1 MAVDVIIDPLTGQI
15 YWNDSQGTAQS
26 IAISGNGTDLIKTV
40 GYSLQFS
47 AAPAGTITTGS
58 ATTAVSGS
66 GTNFLTLFGS
76 GAAGSGAVLYTSQ
89 GTSIGTISTVSSD
102 TALSLQ
108 ANASG
113 SYTGITFRYSPPA
126 GTDRLILSD
135 SSTPIYP
142 ATTGANLGTSSY
154 RWSLYA
160 SLGDITNSGTTAINL
175 MLDKSGIGSTE
186 SPALQFIN
194 TTAATSGAQYQF
206 APWNEFRG
214 KAWNTGSLASNDVRM
229 RMGMAALSGN
239 TPTSE
244 FVIASSVDTG
254 TASWYY
260 PLTLNATANDS
271 VLYLNN
277 GVISIGKL
285 LTNGTTSS
293 YALELY
299 NYNLATSGQTA
310 NWSPAFEMN
319 GSAWNTST
327 ATSNILRFRSEVQ
340 TTSGNPISGSIFWK
354 SAITTSYSATPSFSN
369 NLSLSNTNG
378 LGLWNANTAASYLKA
393 SGSQASDIVYTFPA
407 SAPTTNQ
414 VLSASSVSG
423 SSITLTWS
431 TSASGSGTVN
441 SGASGKVA
449 YYPSLGT
456 AVDDATALDYS
467 TTSPHL
473 TVTAQATTAI
483 PLKLVGIASQS
494 VDLFQVATSGA
505 NVFTVG
511 SAGISTFANST
522 AASGTTSGALIITGG
537 IGVGSTSY
545 LSTTNITTLT
555 LTNALAVGQGGT
567 GTSTAPNQWG
577 VIFATST
584 SQYNST
590 AAGSADQVLKSGG
603 GTGAP
608 SFGAINLASSNAVSN
623 TLALSNGGLGT
634 TTFTQNGVLYGNA
647 ATSILVT
654 SASGAAGAILQTTT
668 SGGVPSFST
677 TLPGTY
683 SFSSSTA
690 ASSTTVAAVVFSGGI
705 GVGSTSYLSDL
716 YTVGTIFS
724 ATSATTVNISTSAS
738 TKTINIG
745 TGGTSSHTTT
755 ITIGTTAG
763 TSTLTIDSPTV
774 ATNTT
779 SLTLFNT
786 NATTVNAFGAGTAL
800 TLGAITGTT
809 TIRNTTVALTN
820 ATSIT
825 GTSAAITMFGEST
838 TFTLMGT
845 TAASTTNIAT
855 GNNGANA
862 KILNLATGGAG
873 AGASNVNVGVAT
885 GTFTVNSATS
895 NIGTTAV
902 SGVVAILSSSFTA
915 NNATTFSATSATSL
929 SLGASTG
936 TATIGNTTFTL
947 SNATSITGTS
957 AAITMFGE
965 STSFTLMGTTAT
977 STINIATGNNGTNA
991 KTLNLA
997 TGGAGAGA
1005 SNVNVGVATGT
1016 FTVNSATSNIGTTA
1030 VSGTVAVLSSTFTAN
1045 NATTFSATSATTLSL
1060 GASTGTATIGNTT
1073 FTLTNATSITGTS
1086 AAITMFGESTTFT
1099 LMATTATSTTNIAT
1113 GNNGTNAKTLNLAT
1127 GGTGA
1132 GAVNVNVGVS
1142 TGTFTVNSATSNIGT
1157 TAVSGTVAVLSS
1169 TFTANNATTFSA
1181 TSATTLSLGAS
1192 TGTATIGNTTFTLT
1206 NATSIT
1212 GTSAAI
1218 TMFGE
1223 STSFTLMGT
1232 TATSTIN
1239 IASGNNAANAKTVNI
1254 ATGGTGAGNSNIN
1267 IGVSTGTTSVKSSTF
1282 DLANATSITGSA
1294 SLATVFA
1301 TANPASLALFGS
1313 ATTVTAFAAATTLS
1327 IGSTAGTIT
1336 IANSTATFSG
1346 ATANFSANTA
1356 FNLGTSVTGASTI
1369 NIGTGAVAGAI
1380 KAINIGTGGS
1390 GTGTSTIIIGT
1401 TSGTSTITLNGVTTL
1416 SSALAVGSG
1425 GTGTSSAPTQWGV
1438 IFATST
1444 SAYNSTAAGST
1455 NQWLRAVT
1463 SGAPTWSTATL
1474 ATTYS
1479 QYDIVYASAS
1489 NGLSG
1494 LTNSNTSVLV
1504 SQTAGPVW
1512 LQGAT
1517 GNRLLKTSGSVISWS
1532 QADLTT
1538 DVTGILPIANG
1549 GTQTSS
1555 ITAGGVVYM
1564 GSTAA
1569 TGLQAL
1575 SPAAANKFLVSTG
1588 TATTN
1593 YPAWSTATL
1602 ATTYASGD
1610 LLYASSSNTVG
1621 GLTSTATSVLI
1632 TQGAAAPSWLQGATG
1647 NRLLKTSGSAISWG
1661 QVDLASGDVTGTL
1674 PVGNG
1679 GTGQTTYTD
1688 GQLLIGN
1695 TTGNTLTKA
1704 TLTPG
1709 TNISITN
1716 GNGSITINATSSGSG
1731 TVNSGAAGKIA
1742 YYPTATTTVDDAA
1755 ALDYSTTTTH
1765 LTITAQ
1771 GASTSPLELVG
1782 AASQT
1787 ANFLNVKN
1795 SAGTSLISFATTSS
1809 GSGAKLLIQGTSSNQ
1824 DDLLRIE
1831 NSGTY
1836 TITGGYAGQRGLRV
1850 VYRTNGNNTADRYFW
1865 SISRGYDGFGFFNF
1879 GCDETTGVGLT
1890 IGSASEGF
1898 PLSAKVIED
1907 ATTDTV
1913 KDVINIERTTSGT
1926 AAAGIGGRIS
1936 FRQEHAGGTLVN
1948 TIGIDGLLSN
1958 AGSTTYVGALS
1969 IKTNSAGTTTLSERV
1984 RIDNTSVQLSPIGT
1998 SAGNTNELRFLE
2010 LAATGSNYIA
2020 FKAPD
2025 SIATNYTYVLPD
2037 AAPSAGQ
2044 LLSASAPSGGVVTLS
2059 WATDQLGTSGGGIT
2073 SLNALTAASQ
2083 SFANDTNV
2091 TITSAT
2097 ATHTLGWQ
2105 GTLAVGRGG
2114 TGTSTTPT
2122 QWGVAYGLSASALAY
2137 TGAGASG
2144 QLLLAVTSN
2153 APQWGTMSG
2162 DASIGNTGV
2171 VTIAN
2176 SAVTFAKM
2184 QNSAAAGLSVIGRS
2198 TNSAGAFAEIATTT
2212 DGAVLRLSGTTLGFG
2227 SINLATTNAVTG
2239 ILPVGNGG
2247 TGTSTAPTQWGI
2259 TFATST
2265 SQYAST
2271 AAGST
2276 NQWIRAVTSG
2286 APTWSTATLATTYAA
2301 GDLLYASAGNTVGG
2315 LTSTATSVLITQ
2327 GAAGPSWLQG
2337 ATGNRLLKTSGSAIS
2352 WGQVDLASGDVT
2364 GTLAVGS
2371 GGTGTS
2377 SFAVNTIL
2385 TSGATTTGAVT
2396 TATAMVYSA
2405 SSQHLTITAQG
2416 AATSPLRLVG
2426 TTSQTAD
2433 LFQVFSTSAGTL
2445 LGSVGAFGG
2454 ATFTS
2459 LATSATTPATALV
2472 ITGAAHTAL
2481 NTATEYSD
2489 AYFNFG
2495 QTKTFTSG
2503 AITTLRTFRV
2513 APATYAFSGAST
2525 VTNAATLQIDGAP
2538 TAGTNATLTETAALR
2553 ILTGTASGKGLV
2565 IRGATSQT
2573 GTFIDVQNNSGTSL
2587 VTLGTTNINLA
2598 PHGASAGN
2606 TFELRFS
2613 ELAATGSNYIAF
2625 KAPDDIATTYTYVL
2639 PSAAPSAGQLLSASA
2654 PSAGVVT
2661 LSWATDQ
2668 LGTSG
2673 GGITSLNGLAAA
2685 SQSFANDTNVTITS
2699 ATATHTLGWQGELAI
2714 SRGGTGT
2721 STAPTQWGVMF
2732 ATSATAIRSTAAAG
2746 STNQWLASVS
2756 AGAPVWSTATLATT
2770 YAAGDLLYA
2779 SAGNVVGGLTS
2790 TATSVLITQGAAAPS
2805 WLQGATGNR
2814 LLKTSGS
2821 AISWGQVDLASGDV
2835 TGTLAVGSGGT
2846 GTSTAPTQWGVMFAT
2861 SASAIRSTAAPT
2873 STNQLLAGVSGG
2885 APVWS
2890 TATFATT
2897 YSVGQFLYASGANA
2911 VSGLA
2916 TTTFSVDTTNIRIG
2930 VGTSAASSPLHVL
2943 NNATATNTV
2952 VVMKTIDAQ
2961 STGTPAAGF
2970 GGSIL
2975 FDLESSTT
2983 AAQDAASI
2991 ETVWATAT
2999 HATRLAEL
3007 NFKTNDVNT
3016 STLTERM
3023 SISNITSA
3031 QSSTNATV
3039 VITGTLGVNST
3050 SYLSSLSLNTA
3061 LAITSGG
3068 TNTSS
3073 FATSNG
3079 LVYFNG
3085 TNLLTTNAAASGIV
3099 VTSGANVP
3107 SVATD
3112 IPTAVTIGSGY
3123 IYRGGGTD
3131 VPLADGG
3138 TNASLT
3144 ANQGGVI
3151 YSTNLAMAINTP
3163 GSSGQPLLSGGTGA
3177 PTFGTLGMGAGGTGL
3192 TTTAPGAN
3200 FVLGMNSSN
3209 NGLEY
3214 KQLVQGSNITITH
3227 AANQVTITASGGSAT
3242 PGGSNTQIQYNNAG
3256 ALGGISNFTFASNLV
3271 SLTNATNFANASTPG
3286 MELKYNTAAGTTTV
3300 NNNSPALDFI
3310 GRIYASAAD
3319 RHARIRQEIQT
3330 TAATPSHALVWSSSY
3345 DTGTASYT
3353 RVLSVHSVDGLG
3365 FWNYAGTPGSAANY
3379 FKTGNQASDIRY
3391 TWPTTAPTT
3400 NQVLSATGV
3409 TGSDITLGWATA
3421 GGGAGTVGSG
3431 TINQLAYYS
3440 GATTTASDASLVRAA
3455 TGTHLTIT
3463 AQGATTSPLKVVGAS
3478 AQSAA
3483 LFTVATS
3490 GADVLVVGSAGAI
3503 TTGTWNGTAIGVLY
3517 GGTGQ
3522 TTYTDGQLLIG
3533 NSTGNTLTKASL
3545 TAGNGIGVTNGAG
3558 SITVRTKR
3566 VMNIQLASGFNPPVG
3581 ADTAIIRIP
3590 ESPTDGTT
3598 SVTYNVRK
3606 VFCRVETPSSGT
3618 STFQVEYYTGT
3629 SAFSG
3634 TNLLSSAMSVT
3645 GAAVY
3650 EFNTTGFTTSTLATG
3665 AKIRLNFSAVN
3676 VTHANFSINL
3686 LLEEN

>member
-47 AAPAGTITTGS
+47 AAPVGTITTGS

-214 KAWNTGSLASNDVRM
+214 KAWNTGSSASNDVRM

-285 LTNGTTSS
+285 LTSGTTSS

-393 SGSQASDIVYTFPA
+393 SGSQSSDIVYTFPA
-407 SAPTTNQ
+407 SVPTANQ

-423 SSITLTWS
+423 SSITLTWA
-431 TSASGSGTVN
+431 TTASGSGTVN
-441 SGASGKVA
+441 SGSSGKVA
-449 YYPSLGT
+449 YYPSAGT
-456 AVDDATALDYS
+456 TVDDATALDYS

-473 TVTAQATTAI
+473 SITAQATTAI
-483 PLKLVGIASQS
+483 PLKLIGIASQS

-522 AASGTTSGALIITGG
+522 AATTTTSGALIITGG

-545 LSTTNITTLT
+545 LSTTNIITLT

-567 GTSTAPNQWG
+567 GTSSAPNQWG

-590 AAGSADQVLKSGG
+590 AAGSTDQVLKSGG
-603 GTGAP
+603 GSGAP
-608 SFGAINLASSNAVSN
+608 SFGSVNLASSNAVSG
-623 TLALSNGGLGT
+623 TLPLASGGLGT
-634 TTFTQNGVLYGNA
+634 TTFTQNGVLYGNL

-654 SASGAAGAILQTTT
+654 AASGAVGAILQTTS

-677 TLPGTY
+677 SLPGTY

-716 YTVGTIFS
+716 FTVGTTLS
-724 ATSATTVNISTSAS
+724 ATSATTINLGTSAA

-745 TGGTSSHTTT
+745 TGGTSTHTTT

-763 TSTLTIDSPTV
+763 TSTLTIESPTV

-779 SLTLFNT
+779 SLTLFNV
-786 NATTVNAFGAGTAL
+786 NATTVNAFGAATAL
-800 TLGAITGTT
+800 TLGATTGTT
-809 TIRNTTVALTN
+809 TIRNTTVTLTN

-825 GTSAAITMFGEST
+825 GTSAAIAMFGEST

-855 GNNGANA
+855 GNNGANV
-862 KILNLATGGAG
+862 KIVNIATGGTG

-885 GTFTVNSATS
+885 GTFTVSSATS

-902 SGVVAILSSSFTA
+902 SGTVAILSSSFTA
-915 NNATTFSATSATSL
+915 NNATTFSATSATTL

-936 TATIGNTTFTL
+936 TATIGNTTFALTNATSITGTSAAITAFGESTSFTLMATTAASTTNIASGNNGTNAKTLNLATGGAGTGVVNVNVGSSTGTFTVNSATSNIGTTAVSGTVAILSSTFTANNATTFSATSATTL
-947 SNATSITGTS
+947 SLGASTGTATIGNTTFALTNATSITGTSAAITMFGESTSFTLMATTAASTINIATGNNGANAKTLNLATGGTGAGAVNVNVGVATGTFTINSATSNIGTTAVSGTVAVLSSTFTANNATTFSATSATTLTLGATTGTATIRNTTVTLTNATSITGTS

-965 STSFTLMGTTAT
+965 STSFTLMGTTAA
-977 STINIATGNNGTNA
+977 STINIATGNNGANA

-997 TGGAGAGA
+997 TGGTGAGA

-1030 VSGTVAVLSSTFTAN
+1030 VSGTVAILSSSFTAN

-1086 AAITMFGESTTFT
+1086 AAITMFGESTSFT
-1099 LMATTATSTTNIAT
+1099 LMATTAASTTNIAT
-1113 GNNGTNAKTLNLAT
+1113 GNNGANAKTLNLAT

-1132 GAVNVNVGVS
+1132 GAVNVNVGVA
-1142 TGTFTVNSATSNIGT
+1142 TGTFTINSATSNIGT

-1223 STSFTLMGT
+1223 STSFTLMAT
-1232 TATSTIN
+1232 TAASTTN
-1239 IASGNNAANAKTVNI
+1239 IASGNNGANAKTVNI

-1267 IGVSTGTTSVKSSTF
+1267 IGVSTGTASVKSSTF

-1301 TANPASLALFGS
+1301 TANPASLALFGA
-1313 ATTVTAFAAATTLS
+1313 ATTVTIFGAATTLS
-1327 IGSTAGTIT
+1327 IGSTSGTVT
-1336 IANSTATFSG
+1336 IANATATFSG
-1346 ATANFSANTA
+1346 TTANFSANTA
-1356 FNLGTSVTGASTI
+1356 FSLGASVTGASTL

-1425 GTGTSSAPTQWGV
+1425 GTGTSTAPTQWGV

-1444 SAYNSTAAGST
+1444 SAYNSTAAGT
-1455 NQWLRAVT
+1455 NNQWLRAVS

-1479 QYDIVYASAS
+1479 QYDLVYASAS

-1494 LTNSNTSVLV
+1494 LANTNTSVLV

-1517 GNRLLKTSGSVISWS
+1517 GNRLLKTNGSAISWS

-1538 DVTGILPIANG
+1538 DVTGVLPIANG

-1588 TATTN
+1588 AATTN

-1647 NRLLKTSGSAISWG
+1647 NRILKTSGSVISWA
-1661 QVDLASGDVTGTL
+1661 QVALSTDVTGTL

-1679 GTGQTTYTD
+1679 GTGLT
-1688 GQLLIGN
+1688 
-1695 TTGNTLTKA
+1695 TLTSEYIPYGA
-1704 TLTPG
+1704 G
-1709 TNISITN
+1709 TNAFASTSALTFSTSS
-1716 GNGSITINATSSGSG
+1716 GTLNATILRSSQSSGNEGGEIQLALAGTTTLSSGVAIDVFNDRVRIFETGGTNRGAYIDLSAAAASAGTNLLAGGGSG
-1731 TVNSGAAGKIA
+1731 TVSSGAAGALA
-1742 YYPTATTTVDDAA
+1742 YYPSLGTTVDDAA
-1755 ALDYSTTTTH
+1755 A
-1765 LTITAQ
+1765 
-1771 GASTSPLELVG
+1771 
-1782 AASQT
+1782 
-1787 ANFLNVKN
+1787 
-1795 SAGTSLISFATTSS
+1795 
-1809 GSGAKLLIQGTSSNQ
+1809 
-1824 DDLLRIE
+1824 
-1831 NSGTY
+1831 
-1836 TITGGYAGQRGLRV
+1836 
-1850 VYRTNGNNTADRYFW
+1850 
-1865 SISRGYDGFGFFNF
+1865 
-1879 GCDETTGVGLT
+1879 
-1890 IGSASEGF
+1890 
-1898 PLSAKVIED
+1898 
-1907 ATTDTV
+1907 
-1913 KDVINIERTTSGT
+1913 
-1926 AAAGIGGRIS
+1926 
-1936 FRQEHAGGTLVN
+1936 
-1948 TIGIDGLLSN
+1948 
-1958 AGSTTYVGALS
+1958 
-1969 IKTNSAGTTTLSERV
+1969 
-1984 RIDNTSVQLSPIGT
+1984 
-1998 SAGNTNELRFLE
+1998 
-2010 LAATGSNYIA
+2010 
-2020 FKAPD
+2020 
-2025 SIATNYTYVLPD
+2025 
-2037 AAPSAGQ
+2037 
-2044 LLSASAPSGGVVTLS
+2044 
-2059 WATDQLGTSGGGIT
+2059 
-2073 SLNALTAASQ
+2073 
-2083 SFANDTNV
+2083 
-2091 TITSAT
+2091 
-2097 ATHTLGWQ
+2097 
-2105 GTLAVGRGG
+2105 
-2114 TGTSTTPT
+2114 
-2122 QWGVAYGLSASALAY
+2122 
-2137 TGAGASG
+2137 
-2144 QLLLAVTSN
+2144 
-2153 APQWGTMSG
+2153 
-2162 DASIGNTGV
+2162 
-2171 VTIAN
+2171 
-2176 SAVTFAKM
+2176 
-2184 QNSAAAGLSVIGRS
+2184 
-2198 TNSAGAFAEIATTT
+2198 
-2212 DGAVLRLSGTTLGFG
+2212 
-2227 SINLATTNAVTG
+2227 
-2239 ILPVGNGG
+2239 
-2247 TGTSTAPTQWGI
+2247 
-2259 TFATST
+2259 
-2265 SQYAST
+2265 
-2271 AAGST
+2271 
-2276 NQWIRAVTSG
+2276 
-2286 APTWSTATLATTYAA
+2286 
-2301 GDLLYASAGNTVGG
+2301 
-2315 LTSTATSVLITQ
+2315 
-2327 GAAGPSWLQG
+2327 
-2337 ATGNRLLKTSGSAIS
+2337 
-2352 WGQVDLASGDVT
+2352 
-2364 GTLAVGS
+2364 
-2371 GGTGTS
+2371 
-2377 SFAVNTIL
+2377 
-2385 TSGATTTGAVT
+2385 
-2396 TATAMVYSA
+2396 MVYSA
-2405 SSQHLTITAQG
+2405 SNQHLTITAQG

-2433 LFQVFSTSAGTL
+2433 LFQIFSTSAGTV

-2459 LATSATTPATALV
+2459 LATSATAPATALV
-2472 ITGAAHTAL
+2472 VTGAAHTAL

-2489 AYFNFG
+2489 VYFNLG
-2495 QTKTFTSG
+2495 QTKTFATG
-2503 AITTLRTFRV
+2503 GIATLRTFRV
-2513 APATYAFSGAST
+2513 APATYAFSGVST
-2525 VTNAATLQIDGAP
+2525 VTNAATFQIDGAP
-2538 TAGTNATLTETAALR
+2538 AAGTNATLTEAAALR

-2573 GTFIDVQNNSGTSL
+2573 GNYIDVQNNSGTSL

-2613 ELAATGSNYIAF
+2613 ELAAGGTEYIAF
-2625 KAPDDIATTYTYVL
+2625 KAPDALTTSYTYVL

-2699 ATATHTLGWQGELAI
+2699 LTATHTLGWQGELAI

-2732 ATSATAIRSTAAAG
+2732 ATSSTAIRSTAAAG

-2779 SAGNVVGGLTS
+2779 SSGNVVGGLTS

-2821 AISWGQVDLASGDV
+2821 VISWGQVDLASGDV
-2835 TGTLAVGSGGT
+2835 TGTLAIGNGGT

-2861 SASAIRSTAAPT
+2861 SASAIRSTAAG
-2873 STNQLLAGVSGG
+2873 TNNQWLAAVTAG

-2890 TATFATT
+2890 TATLATT
-2897 YSVGQFLYASGANA
+2897 FSIGQFLYASGANA
-2911 VSGLA
+2911 VTGLA
-2916 TTTFSVDTTNIRIG
+2916 TTTLSVDTTNIRIG
-2930 VGTSAASSPLHVL
+2930 IGTSAASTPLHVL
-2943 NNATATNTV
+2943 SNASATNTV
-2952 VVMKTIDAQ
+2952 VVMDTLDVQ
-2961 STGTPAAGF
+2961 SSATPANGF

-2983 AAQDAASI
+2983 AGQDAASI

-2999 HATRLAEL
+2999 HASRLAEL
-3007 NFKTNDVNT
+3007 NFKTNDANT
-3016 STLTERM
+3016 STLAERM
-3023 SISNITSA
+3023 SISNITTA

-3061 LAITSGG
+3061 LGITSGG

-3073 FATSNG
+3073 FATTNG

-3085 TNLLTTNAAASGIV
+3085 TNLLTTNAAASGV
-3099 VTSGANVP
+3099 LVTNGSNVP
-3107 SVATD
+3107 SIGTD
-3112 IPTAVTIGSGY
+3112 IPAAVTIGGGY
-3123 IYRGGGTD
+3123 IYRASGTD

-3144 ANQGGVI
+3144 GVAGGVV
-3151 YSTNLAMAINTP
+3151 YSTALAMAITTA
-3163 GSSGQPLLSGGTGA
+3163 GSSGQPLLSGGSGA

-3192 TTTAPGAN
+3192 TATAPGAN
-3200 FVLGMNSSN
+3200 YILGMNSGNS
-3209 NGLEY
+3209 GLEY

-3242 PGGSNTQIQYNNAG
+3242 AGGSDTQIQYNNAT
-3256 ALGGISNFTFASNLV
+3256 ALAGISNFTFASNLV
-3271 SLTNATNFANASTPG
+3271 SLTNATNFANTSTPG
-3286 MELKYNTAAGTTTV
+3286 MQLKYNTAAGTTTV

-3400 NQVLSATGV
+3400 NQVLSATTV
-3409 TGSDITLGWATA
+3409 SGSDITLGWATA

-3463 AQGATTSPLKVVGAS
+3463 AQGASTSPLKVVGAAS
-3478 AQSAA
+3478 QSAA

-3490 GADVLVVGSAGAI
+3490 GADVLVVGSGGAI

-3533 NSTGNTLTKASL
+3533 NSTGNTLTKATL

-3676 VTHANFSINL
+3676 STHANFSINL

>member
-1 MAVDVIIDPLTGQI
+1 
-15 YWNDSQGTAQS
+15 
-26 IAISGNGTDLIKTV
+26 
-40 GYSLQFS
+40 
-47 AAPAGTITTGS
+47 
-58 ATTAVSGS
+58 
-66 GTNFLTLFGS
+66 
-76 GAAGSGAVLYTSQ
+76 
-89 GTSIGTISTVSSD
+89 
-102 TALSLQ
+102 
-108 ANASG
+108 
-113 SYTGITFRYSPPA
+113 
-126 GTDRLILSD
+126 
-135 SSTPIYP
+135 
-142 ATTGANLGTSSY
+142 
-154 RWSLYA
+154 
-160 SLGDITNSGTTAINL
+160 
-175 MLDKSGIGSTE
+175 
-186 SPALQFIN
+186 
-194 TTAATSGAQYQF
+194 
-206 APWNEFRG
+206 
-214 KAWNTGSLASNDVRM
+214 
-229 RMGMAALSGN
+229 
-239 TPTSE
+239 
-244 FVIASSVDTG
+244 
-254 TASWYY
+254 
-260 PLTLNATANDS
+260 
-271 VLYLNN
+271 
-277 GVISIGKL
+277 
-285 LTNGTTSS
+285 
-293 YALELY
+293 
-299 NYNLATSGQTA
+299 
-310 NWSPAFEMN
+310 
-319 GSAWNTST
+319 
-327 ATSNILRFRSEVQ
+327 
-340 TTSGNPISGSIFWK
+340 
-354 SAITTSYSATPSFSN
+354 
-369 NLSLSNTNG
+369 
-378 LGLWNANTAASYLKA
+378 
-393 SGSQASDIVYTFPA
+393 
-407 SAPTTNQ
+407 
-414 VLSASSVSG
+414 
-423 SSITLTWS
+423 
-431 TSASGSGTVN
+431 
-441 SGASGKVA
+441 
-449 YYPSLGT
+449 
-456 AVDDATALDYS
+456 
-467 TTSPHL
+467 
-473 TVTAQATTAI
+473 
-483 PLKLVGIASQS
+483 
-494 VDLFQVATSGA
+494 
-505 NVFTVG
+505 
-511 SAGISTFANST
+511 
-522 AASGTTSGALIITGG
+522 
-537 IGVGSTSY
+537 
-545 LSTTNITTLT
+545 
-555 LTNALAVGQGGT
+555 
-567 GTSTAPNQWG
+567 
-577 VIFATST
+577 
-584 SQYNST
+584 
-590 AAGSADQVLKSGG
+590 
-603 GTGAP
+603 
-608 SFGAINLASSNAVSN
+608 
-623 TLALSNGGLGT
+623 
-634 TTFTQNGVLYGNA
+634 
-647 ATSILVT
+647 
-654 SASGAAGAILQTTT
+654 
-668 SGGVPSFST
+668 
-677 TLPGTY
+677 
-683 SFSSSTA
+683 
-690 ASSTTVAAVVFSGGI
+690 
-705 GVGSTSYLSDL
+705 
-716 YTVGTIFS
+716 
-724 ATSATTVNISTSAS
+724 
-738 TKTINIG
+738 
-745 TGGTSSHTTT
+745 
-755 ITIGTTAG
+755 
-763 TSTLTIDSPTV
+763 
-774 ATNTT
+774 
-779 SLTLFNT
+779 
-786 NATTVNAFGAGTAL
+786 
-800 TLGAITGTT
+800 
-809 TIRNTTVALTN
+809 
-820 ATSIT
+820 
-825 GTSAAITMFGEST
+825 
-838 TFTLMGT
+838 
-845 TAASTTNIAT
+845 
-855 GNNGANA
+855 
-862 KILNLATGGAG
+862 
-873 AGASNVNVGVAT
+873 
-885 GTFTVNSATS
+885 
-895 NIGTTAV
+895 
-902 SGVVAILSSSFTA
+902 
-915 NNATTFSATSATSL
+915 
-929 SLGASTG
+929 
-936 TATIGNTTFTL
+936 
-947 SNATSITGTS
+947 
-957 AAITMFGE
+957 
-965 STSFTLMGTTAT
+965 
-977 STINIATGNNGTNA
+977 
-991 KTLNLA
+991 
-997 TGGAGAGA
+997 
-1005 SNVNVGVATGT
+1005 
-1016 FTVNSATSNIGTTA
+1016 
-1030 VSGTVAVLSSTFTAN
+1030 
-1045 NATTFSATSATTLSL
+1045 
-1060 GASTGTATIGNTT
+1060 
-1073 FTLTNATSITGTS
+1073 
-1086 AAITMFGESTTFT
+1086 MFGESTTFT

-1127 GGTGA
+1127 GGAGA
-1132 GAVNVNVGVS
+1132 GASNVNVGVS

-1169 TFTANNATTFSA
+1169 SFTANNATTFSA

-1223 STSFTLMGT
+1223 STSFTLLGT

-1239 IASGNNAANAKTVNI
+1239 IATGNNGTNAKTLNL
-1254 ATGGTGAGNSNIN
+1254 ATGGAGAGNSNIN

-1301 TANPASLALFGS
+1301 TANPASLALFG
-1313 ATTVTAFAAATTLS
+1313 AATTLV

-1346 ATANFSANTA
+1346 ATANFSANTL

-1444 SAYNSTAAGST
+1444 SAYNSTAAGSA

-1647 NRLLKTSGSAISWG
+1647 NRILKTSGSAISWA
-1661 QVDLASGDVTGTL
+1661 QVALSTDVTGTL

-1679 GTGQTTYTD
+1679 GTGLT
-1688 GQLLIGN
+1688 
-1695 TTGNTLTKA
+1695 TLTSEYIPYGA
-1704 TLTPG
+1704 G
-1709 TNISITN
+1709 TNAFASTSALTFSTSS
-1716 GNGSITINATSSGSG
+1716 GTLNATILRSSQSSGNEGGEIQLALAGTTTLSSGVAIDVFNDRVRIFETGGTNRGAYIDLSAAAASVGTNLLTGGGSG
-1731 TVNSGAAGKIA
+1731 TVSSGAAGALA
-1742 YYPTATTTVDDAA
+1742 YYPSLGTTVDDAA
-1755 ALDYSTTTTH
+1755 ALVYSTTTTH

-1787 ANFLNVKN
+1787 ANFFNIKN
-1795 SAGTSLISFATTSS
+1795 SSGTSVLTMSSIASGVSAKLTIAGTA
-1809 GSGAKLLIQGTSSNQ
+1809 SNQ
-1824 DDLLRIE
+1824 DDLF
-1831 NSGTY
+1831 S
-1836 TITGGYAGQRGLRV
+1836 ITNGGSLTVAGGYAGGRGVRLNLRGSGNQNNDSNIFNI
-1850 VYRTNGNNTADRYFW
+1850 TNGAGDLTPLNFSAD
-1865 SISRGYDGFGFFNF
+1865 G
-1879 GCDETTGVGLT
+1879 TTGYGMQ
-1890 IGSASEGF
+1890 INQASSGYALSLKF
-1898 PLSAKVIED
+1898 PED
-1907 ATTDTV
+1907 ATTNTV
-1913 KDVINIERTTSGT
+1913 KDVLSIERTTSGT
-1926 AAAGIGGRIS
+1926 AAAGIGARMVY
-1936 FRQEHAGGTLVN
+1936 RQEHAGGTLVQSAS
-1948 TIGIDGLLSN
+1948 IDGLLSN
-1958 AGSTTYVGALS
+1958 AGSTTYVGALVFN
-1969 IKTNSAGTTTLSERV
+1969 TNTAGSTTLAERV
-1984 RIDNTSVQLSPIGT
+1984 RIDNSSIQLSPIGT
-1998 SAGNTNELRFLE
+1998 AAGNTNELRFLE
-2010 LAATGSNYIA
+2010 LAANGSGYISL
-2020 FKAPD
+2020 KAPD

-2097 ATHTLGWQ
+2097 ATHTIGWS

-2247 TGTSTAPTQWGI
+2247 TGTSTAPTQWGMI
-2259 TFATST
+2259 FATSA

-2271 AAGST
+2271 AAGSA

-2377 SFAVNTIL
+2377 SFAINTIL
-2385 TSGATTTGAVT
+2385 TSGASTTGAIT
-2396 TATAMVYSA
+2396 TATALAYSA

-2472 ITGAAHTAL
+2472 VTGAAHTAL

-2538 TAGTNATLTETAALR
+2538 TAGTNATLTEAAALR

-2565 IRGATSQT
+2565 IRGSTSQT
-2573 GTFIDVQNNSGTSL
+2573 GNFIDVQNNSGTSL

-2673 GGITSLNGLAAA
+2673 GGITSLGGLTAA

-2732 ATSATAIRSTAAAG
+2732 ATSTTAIRSTAAAG

-2835 TGTLAVGSGGT
+2835 TGTLAIGGGGT

-2861 SASAIRSTAAPT
+2861 SASAIRSTAAPA

-2897 YSVGQFLYASGANA
+2897 YLIGQFLYASGANA

-2916 TTTFSVDTTNIRIG
+2916 TTTFSVDTTNVRIG
-2930 VGTSAASSPLHVL
+2930 IGTSAASTPLHVL
-2943 NNATATNTV
+2943 NAGTGTNAV
-2952 VVMKTIDAQ
+2952 VVMDTIDVQ
-2961 STGTPAAGF
+2961 STATPAAGF

-2983 AAQDAASI
+2983 TGQDAASI

-3023 SISNITSA
+3023 SISNITTG

-3039 VITGTLGVNST
+3039 IITGTLGVNST

-3061 LAITSGG
+3061 LAIASGG

-3073 FATSNG
+3073 FATTNG

-3085 TNLLTTNAAASGIV
+3085 TNLLTTTSGASGIV
-3099 VTSGANVP
+3099 VTSGASVP

-3112 IPTAVTIGSGY
+3112 IPSAVTIGSGY

-3151 YSTNLAMAINTP
+3151 YSTASAMAINTP

-3192 TTTAPGAN
+3192 TATAPGAN
-3200 FVLGMNSSN
+3200 YILGMNSGNS
-3209 NGLEY
+3209 GLEY

-3242 PGGSNTQIQYNNAG
+3242 AGGSDTQIQYNNAT
-3256 ALGGISNFTFASNLV
+3256 ALAGISNFTFASNLV
-3271 SLTNATNFANASTPG
+3271 SLTNATNFANTSTPG
-3286 MELKYNTAAGTTTV
+3286 MQLKYNTAAGTTTV

-3319 RHARIRQEIQT
+3319 RHARVRQEIQT

-3400 NQVLSATGV
+3400 NQVLSATTV
-3409 TGSDITLGWATA
+3409 SGSDITLGWATA

-3463 AQGATTSPLKVVGAS
+3463 AQGASTSPLKVVGAAS
-3478 AQSAA
+3478 QSAA

-3490 GADVLVVGSAGAI
+3490 GADVLVVGSGGAI

-3533 NSTGNTLTKASL
+3533 NSTGNTLTKATL
-3545 TAGNGIGVTNGAG
+3545 TAGSGVAVTNGSG
-3558 SITVRTKR
+3558 SITVRQKR
-3566 VMNIQLASGFNPPVG
+3566 PLTLTFCSGFTPAATGV
-3581 ADTAIIRIP
+3581 DSVVLRIP
-3590 ESPTDGTT
+3590 DSPADGST
-3598 SVTYNVRK
+3598 SLTYNLREL
-3606 VFCRVETPSSGT
+3606 FLRVETPSAGT
-3618 STFQVEYYTGT
+3618 STVQVEYYTGT
-3629 SAFSG
+3629 SAFSA
-3634 TNLLSSAMSVT
+3634 TNLLSSALSAT
-3645 GAAVY
+3645 GAAAY
-3650 EFNTTGFTTSTLATG
+3650 EFASTGFSTSTLASGT
-3665 AKIRLNFSAVN
+3665 KLRLNFTAIN
-3676 VTHANFSINL
+3676 ATHANFFIQL

>member
-26 IAISGNGTDLIKTV
+26 IAISGNGSDLIKTV

-47 AAPAGTITTGS
+47 AAPAGTITSGS
-58 ATTAVSGS
+58 ATTAVTGS

-76 GAAGSGAVLYTSQ
+76 GAAGSGAVLYTLQ
-89 GTSIGTISTVSSD
+89 GTSIGTVSTVASD
-102 TALSLQ
+102 TSLTLSS
-108 ANASG
+108 NASG
-113 SYTGITFRYSPPA
+113 SYTGINFRYSPPA

-135 SSTPIYP
+135 SATPIYP

-160 SLGDITNSGTTAINL
+160 STGDITNAGTTTVNL

-194 TTAATSGAQYQF
+194 TTAATSGSQYQF
-206 APWNEFRG
+206 APWSEFRG
-214 KAWNTGSLASNDVRM
+214 KAWNTTSSASNDVRM
-229 RMGMAALSGN
+229 RVGMAALSG
-239 TPTSE
+239 TAPTSE
-244 FVIASSVDTG
+244 FVVASSVDTG

-260 PLTLNATANDS
+260 PLTLNATANDA
-271 VLYLNN
+271 VMYLNN
-277 GVISIGKL
+277 AVLSIGKL
-285 LTNGTTSS
+285 LTNGNTSS
-293 YALELY
+293 YGLELY

-340 TTSGNPISGSIFWK
+340 TTSGNPISGSIVWK

-393 SGSQASDIVYTFPA
+393 SGSQSSDIVYTFPA
-407 SAPTTNQ
+407 SAPTANQ

-423 SSITLTWS
+423 SSITLTWA

-441 SGASGKVA
+441 SGSSGKVA
-449 YYPSLGT
+449 YYPSAGT
-456 AVDDATALDYS
+456 TVDDATALDYS

-473 TVTAQATTAI
+473 SITAQATTAI
-483 PLKLVGIASQS
+483 PLKLIGIASQS

-522 AASGTTSGALIITGG
+522 AATNTTSGALIITGG

-545 LSTTNITTLT
+545 LSTTNIITLT

-567 GTSTAPNQWG
+567 GTSSAPTQWG
-577 VIFATST
+577 VIFATSA

-590 AAGSADQVLKSGG
+590 AAGSTDQVLKSGG
-603 GTGAP
+603 GSGAP
-608 SFGAINLASSNAVSN
+608 SFGSVNLASSNAVN
-623 TLALSNGGLGT
+623 GTLPLANGGLGT
-634 TTFTQNGVLYGNA
+634 TTFTQNGVLYGNL

-654 SASGAAGAILQTTT
+654 AASGAAGAILQTTT

-716 YTVGTIFS
+716 FTVGTTLS
-724 ATSATTVNISTSAS
+724 ATSATTINLGTSAA

-745 TGGTSSHTTT
+745 TGGTSTHTTT
-755 ITIGTTAG
+755 ITIGTTSG
-763 TSTLTIDSPTV
+763 TSTLTIESPTV

-779 SLTLFNT
+779 SLTLFNA
-786 NATTVNAFGAGTAL
+786 NAATVNAFGAATAL
-800 TLGAITGTT
+800 TLGATTGTA
-809 TIRNTTVALTN
+809 TIRNTTVTLT
-820 ATSIT
+820 
-825 GTSAAITMFGEST
+825 
-838 TFTLMGT
+838 
-845 TAASTTNIAT
+845 
-855 GNNGANA
+855 
-862 KILNLATGGAG
+862 
-873 AGASNVNVGVAT
+873 
-885 GTFTVNSATS
+885 
-895 NIGTTAV
+895 
-902 SGVVAILSSSFTA
+902 
-915 NNATTFSATSATSL
+915 
-929 SLGASTG
+929 
-936 TATIGNTTFTL
+936 
-947 SNATSITGTS
+947 NATSITGTS

-965 STSFTLMGTTAT
+965 STSFTLMATTAA
-977 STINIATGNNGTNA
+977 STTNIATGNNGANA

-997 TGGAGAGA
+997 TGGTGAGA
-1005 SNVNVGVATGT
+1005 VNVNVGVATGT

-1086 AAITMFGESTTFT
+1086 AAITMFGESTSFT
-1099 LMATTATSTTNIAT
+1099 LMATTAASTT
-1113 GNNGTNAKTLNLAT
+1113 
-1127 GGTGA
+1127 
-1132 GAVNVNVGVS
+1132 
-1142 TGTFTVNSATSNIGT
+1142 
-1157 TAVSGTVAVLSS
+1157 
-1169 TFTANNATTFSA
+1169 
-1181 TSATTLSLGAS
+1181 
-1192 TGTATIGNTTFTLT
+1192 
-1206 NATSIT
+1206 
-1212 GTSAAI
+1212 
-1218 TMFGE
+1218 
-1223 STSFTLMGT
+1223 
-1232 TATSTIN
+1232 N
-1239 IASGNNAANAKTVNI
+1239 IASGNNGANAKTVNI

-1301 TANPASLALFGS
+1301 TANPASLALFGA
-1313 ATTVTAFAAATTLS
+1313 ATTVTIFGAATTLS
-1327 IGSTAGTIT
+1327 IGSTSGTVT

-1346 ATANFSANTA
+1346 TTVNFSGNTT
-1356 FNLGTSVTGASTI
+1356 FNLGTSVTGASTL

-1425 GTGTSSAPTQWGV
+1425 GTGTSTAPTQWGI

-1444 SAYNSTAAGST
+1444 SQYSSTAAGT
-1455 NQWLRAVT
+1455 NNQWLRAVS

-1474 ATTYS
+1474 ATTFT
-1479 QYDIVYASAS
+1479 QYDLLYASGS
-1489 NGLSG
+1489 NAVTGLAN
-1494 LTNSNTSVLV
+1494 TNTSVLV

-1517 GNRLLKTSGSVISWS
+1517 GNRLLKTNGSTISWS
-1532 QADLTT
+1532 QVDLASG
-1538 DVTGILPIANG
+1538 DVTGVLPIANG

-1575 SPAAANKFLVSTG
+1575 SPATANKFLVSTG

-1632 TQGAAAPSWLQGATG
+1632 TQGAASPSWLQGATG

-1661 QVDLASGDVTGTL
+1661 QVDLGTGDITGTL
-1674 PVGNG
+1674 PVANG

-1695 TTGNTLTKA
+1695 STGNTLTKA
-1704 TLTPG
+1704 TLSAG

-1716 GNGSITINATSSGSG
+1716 GPGSITINATSGGSG
-1731 TVNSGAAGKIA
+1731 TVNSGAAGKLA
-1742 YYPTATTTVDDAA
+1742 YYPSATTTVDDAA

-1771 GASTSPLELVG
+1771 GASTSTLELVG

-1787 ANFLNVKN
+1787 ANFLTVKN
-1795 SAGTSLISFATTSS
+1795 SSGTSTIFISPVSS
-1809 GSGAKLLIQGTSSNQ
+1809 GASAKLTIQGTSSNQ
-1824 DDLLRIE
+1824 DDLLSVT
-1831 NSGTY
+1831 NGGSLTLA
-1836 TITGGYAGQRGLRV
+1836 GGYAGSRGLRT
-1850 VYRTNGNNTADRYFW
+1850 VYRTNGNATADRYFW
-1865 SISRGYDGFGFFNF
+1865 SIGRGFDGFGYFGF
-1879 GCDETTGVGLT
+1879 GCDEATGVGLN
-1890 IGSASEGF
+1890 ILSATEGF
-1898 PLSAKVIED
+1898 PLSLKFIED
-1907 ATTDTV
+1907 ATTNTV

-1926 AAAGIGGRIS
+1926 AAAGIGSRIS
-1936 FRQEHAGGTLVN
+1936 YRQEHAGGTLVN
-1948 TIGIDGLLSN
+1948 TIGIDGILSD

-1969 IKTNSAGTTTLSERV
+1969 IKTNSAGTTTLTERA
-1984 RIDNTSVQLSPIGT
+1984 RFDNSSLSLYPLGT
-1998 SAGNTNELRFLE
+1998 SAGNTYELRFLE
-2010 LAATGSNYIA
+2010 LAANGSGYIG
-2020 FKAPD
+2020 FKGPD
-2025 SIATNYTYVLPD
+2025 SIATNYTYVWPD
-2037 AAPSAGQ
+2037 
-2044 LLSASAPSGGVVTLS
+2044 
-2059 WATDQLGTSGGGIT
+2059 
-2073 SLNALTAASQ
+2073 
-2083 SFANDTNV
+2083 
-2091 TITSAT
+2091 
-2097 ATHTLGWQ
+2097 
-2105 GTLAVGRGG
+2105 
-2114 TGTSTTPT
+2114 
-2122 QWGVAYGLSASALAY
+2122 
-2137 TGAGASG
+2137 
-2144 QLLLAVTSN
+2144 
-2153 APQWGTMSG
+2153 
-2162 DASIGNTGV
+2162 
-2171 VTIAN
+2171 
-2176 SAVTFAKM
+2176 
-2184 QNSAAAGLSVIGRS
+2184 
-2198 TNSAGAFAEIATTT
+2198 
-2212 DGAVLRLSGTTLGFG
+2212 
-2227 SINLATTNAVTG
+2227 
-2239 ILPVGNGG
+2239 
-2247 TGTSTAPTQWGI
+2247 
-2259 TFATST
+2259 
-2265 SQYAST
+2265 
-2271 AAGST
+2271 
-2276 NQWIRAVTSG
+2276 
-2286 APTWSTATLATTYAA
+2286 
-2301 GDLLYASAGNTVGG
+2301 
-2315 LTSTATSVLITQ
+2315 
-2327 GAAGPSWLQG
+2327 
-2337 ATGNRLLKTSGSAIS
+2337 
-2352 WGQVDLASGDVT
+2352 
-2364 GTLAVGS
+2364 
-2371 GGTGTS
+2371 
-2377 SFAVNTIL
+2377 
-2385 TSGATTTGAVT
+2385 
-2396 TATAMVYSA
+2396 
-2405 SSQHLTITAQG
+2405 
-2416 AATSPLRLVG
+2416 
-2426 TTSQTAD
+2426 
-2433 LFQVFSTSAGTL
+2433 
-2445 LGSVGAFGG
+2445 
-2454 ATFTS
+2454 
-2459 LATSATTPATALV
+2459 
-2472 ITGAAHTAL
+2472 
-2481 NTATEYSD
+2481 
-2489 AYFNFG
+2489 
-2495 QTKTFTSG
+2495 
-2503 AITTLRTFRV
+2503 
-2513 APATYAFSGAST
+2513 
-2525 VTNAATLQIDGAP
+2525 
-2538 TAGTNATLTETAALR
+2538 
-2553 ILTGTASGKGLV
+2553 
-2565 IRGATSQT
+2565 
-2573 GTFIDVQNNSGTSL
+2573 
-2587 VTLGTTNINLA
+2587 
-2598 PHGASAGN
+2598 
-2606 TFELRFS
+2606 
-2613 ELAATGSNYIAF
+2613 
-2625 KAPDDIATTYTYVL
+2625 
-2639 PSAAPSAGQLLSASA
+2639 AAPSAGQLLSASA

-2699 ATATHTLGWQGELAI
+2699 ATATHTIGWSGTLAI

-2721 STAPTQWGVMF
+2721 STAATQYGLAYGLTTTSLAYTSAGSTDQVLKSGAGAGAPSFGSINLASSNAVAGILAVSNGGSGTSTAPTQWGMIF
-2732 ATSATAIRSTAAAG
+2732 ATSASQYASTAAG
-2746 STNQWLASVS
+2746 TNNQWIRAVTS
-2756 AGAPVWSTATLATT
+2756 GAPSWSTASLATT

-2779 SAGNVVGGLTS
+2779 SSSNTVSGLTS

-2814 LLKTSGS
+2814 LLKTNGS
-2821 AISWGQVDLASGDV
+2821 AISWSQVDLASGDV
-2835 TGTLAVGSGGT
+2835 TGTLAIGSGGT

-2861 SASAIRSTAAPT
+2861 SASAIRSTAAGT
-2873 STNQLLAGVSGG
+2873 ANQWLAAVTGG

-2890 TATFATT
+2890 TATLATT
-2897 YSVGQFLYASGANA
+2897 FSIGQFLYASGANA
-2911 VSGLA
+2911 VTGLA
-2916 TTTFSVDTTNIRIG
+2916 TTTLSVDTTNIRIG
-2930 VGTSAASSPLHVL
+2930 IGTSAASTPLHVL
-2943 NNATATNTV
+2943 SNASATNTV
-2952 VVMKTIDAQ
+2952 VVMDTLDVQ
-2961 STGTPAAGF
+2961 SSATPANGF

-2983 AAQDAASI
+2983 AGQDAASI

-2999 HATRLAEL
+2999 HASRLAEL

-3016 STLTERM
+3016 STLAERM
-3023 SISNITSA
+3023 SISNITAS

-3061 LAITSGG
+3061 LAIGSGG

-3079 LVYFNG
+3079 LVYYNG
-3085 TNLLTTNAAASGIV
+3085 TNLLTTNAAASGV
-3099 VTSGANVP
+3099 LVTNGSNVP
-3107 SVATD
+3107 SIGTD
-3112 IPTAVTIGSGY
+3112 IPSAVTIGGGY

-3151 YSTNLAMAINTP
+3151 YSTASAMAINTP

-3177 PTFGTLGMGAGGTGL
+3177 PSFGTLGMGAGGTGL
-3192 TTTAPGAN
+3192 TTTTPGAN
-3200 FVLGMNSSN
+3200 YVLGMNASN

-3214 KQLVQGSNITITH
+3214 KQLFAGSNITITH

-3242 PGGSNTQIQYNNAG
+3242 AGGSDTQIQYNNAT
-3256 ALGGISNFTFASNLV
+3256 ALAGIANFTFASNLV
-3271 SLTNATNFANASTPG
+3271 SLTNATNFANTSTPG
-3286 MELKYNTAAGTTTV
+3286 MQLKYNTAAGTTTV

-3330 TAATPSHALVWSSSY
+3330 TATTPAHALVWSSSY

-3353 RVLSVHSVDGLG
+3353 KVLSLHSVDGLG
-3365 FWNYAGTPGSAANY
+3365 FWNYAGTPGSFANY

-3391 TWPTTAPTT
+3391 TWPTSAPTT

-3409 TGSDITLGWATA
+3409 SGSDITLGWATA
-3421 GGGAGTVGSG
+3421 GGGGSGTVGSG
-3431 TINQLAYYS
+3431 TANQLAYYS
-3440 GATTTASDASLVRAA
+3440 GATTTASDASLVRSA

-3463 AQGATTSPLKVVGAS
+3463 AQGASTSPLKVVGA
-3478 AQSAA
+3478 AGQSAA

-3503 TTGTWNGTAIGVLY
+3503 TTGTWNATAIGVLY

-3533 NSTGNTLTKASL
+3533 NSTGNTLTKATL
-3545 TAGNGIGVTNGAG
+3545 TAGNGIAVTNGSG
-3558 SITVRTKR
+3558 SISVRTKR

-3581 ADTAIIRIP
+3581 ADTAVIRIP
-3590 ESPTDGTT
+3590 ESPTDGST
-3598 SVTYNVRK
+3598 SVTYNVRRLT
-3606 VFCRVETPSSGT
+3606 CRVETPSAGT
-3618 STFQVEYYTGT
+3618 STLQVEYYTGT
-3629 SAFSG
+3629 SAFSA
-3634 TNLLSSAMSVT
+3634 TNLLSSALSVT
-3645 GAAVY
+3645 GVTTY
-3650 EFNTTGFTTSTLATG
+3650 EFSSTGFSTSTLATG
-3665 AKIRLNFSAVN
+3665 AKIRLNFSAVDS
-3676 VTHANFSINL
+3676 THANFSINL